1 MVRLTMTLEIVR
13 ALERLQNDGHIAELC
28 EDPPSNEPA
37 VGKPISHEQII
48 AISKILKSTNENA
61 QDEQNAGYVSHHL
74 DSLLRG
80 SQIYIEP
87 PKSKKE
93 PVAYSMPS
101 LSCTVLL
108 ILRRLRNI
116 KP

>member
-28 EDPPSNEPA
+28 EDPPLSEPT

-48 AISKILKSTNENA
+48 AVSKILKSTGENA
-61 QDEQNAGYVSHHL
+61 QDAQPAGYVSHHL
-74 DSLLRG
+74 DNLLRG
-80 SQIYIEP
+80 SQIYVEP

-93 PVAYSMPS
+93 PVAYSIPS
-101 LSCTVLL
+101 MSRTVLL
-108 ILRRLRNI
+108 MLRRPRNT
-116 KP
+116 KL